1 MPGEN
6 KVKGMYII
14 RENEDRER
22 AYVKSEEMRVSETD
36 EGSILEGYAAVFNS
50 YSQDLGGFR
59 EKINPGAFAKTL
71 NDGADVRALF
81 NHDSNL
87 ILGRTKSKT
96 LELSEDDK
104 GLYYRVKLPDT
115 SYARDLVVSLKR
127 KDITQNSFGFR
138 VVSDTWSTDGKKRA
152 LNEVKLFDV
161 SPVTYPAYLQTS
173 LKLRDDFNK
182 MGIDFDRLHLVLKR
196 SEHGIT
202 LLSSDYDILN
212 TTIEILT
219 RYLPDEEPIENHS
232 IEEPVKEDHS
242 EEEEPSN
249 LLTLIRMREMNQK
262 IESLI

>member
-1 MPGEN
+1 MILEKN
-6 KVKGMYII
+6 KSNGMYII
-14 RENEDRER
+14 REDEDRER
-22 AYVKSEEMRVSETD
+22 AYVKSEEMRISETD

-115 SYARDLVVSLKR
+115 SYAKDLIVSLKR

-161 SPVTYPAYLQTS
+161 SPVTYPAYPDATAAKRSLEAFKSSKEQEKDTS
-173 LKLRDDFNK
+173 KADKLKLNK
-182 MGIDFDRLHLVLKR
+182 RFID
-196 SEHGIT
+196 
-202 LLSSDYDILN
+202 
-212 TTIEILT
+212 
-219 RYLPDEEPIENHS
+219 
-232 IEEPVKEDHS
+232 
-242 EEEEPSN
+242 
-249 LLTLIRMREMNQK
+249 
-262 IESLI
+262 SLQ